1 MNTGTNRGKHGE
13 SKGFARIMSDKNTE
27 KIRKQSHHKKN
38 FIIEYGCKT
47 GTTKRIL
54 LNALDSK
61 NAIRIGL
68 NRICKEYPQEEITR
82 ARVARVYDNT
92 IKRIEKR
99 IG

>member
-1 MNTGTNRGKHGE
+1 MRE
-13 SKGFARIMSDKNTE
+13 KNTD
-27 KIRKQSHHKKN
+27 KTRKQSHHKKN
-38 FIIEYGCKT
+38 FVIEFGCKI

-68 NRICKEYPQEEITR
+68 NRLCREYPREEITR